1 MRRSCTASSPDTESG
16 QKAGTSAIN
25 WSLIVLIVCSLAS
38 GCGNDSTAPAD
49 AFSEQA
55 PATVVNRSR
64 NIPPT
69 DDFLRLFFLR
79 PTDPDPVTL
88 GRSSSYRVFFS
99 NTEFYEPPI
108 HLTEVLN
115 YSGIP
120 YAAGR
125 DLIALR
131 CLAGD
136 TSAAEPMLATWPNMF
151 KAMNEDFAANPPQNV
166 YETALAG
173 IAADFAEVQSI
184 SSSKSLAN
192 ALAFGAQVFVD
203 ADNPGCAAN
212 SQANCPQTS
221 AMNFRFGAYPA
232 FSGLGLTI
240 ANTATSPV
248 LDSQAVLIQ
257 AVSPEYILKNV
268 SLAAAECRCIR
279 VPDYA
284 GRETARL
291 NPNLILNAGALGA
304 CNTIDHL

>member
-1 MRRSCTASSPDTESG
+1 MALWPDTKSG
-16 QKAGTSAIN
+16 RKAGASVIN
-25 WSLIVLIVCSLAS
+25 WWLIATVVCSLVS
-38 GCGNDSTAPAD
+38 GCGDDSTTPAE

-69 DDFLRLFFLR
+69 DDFLRLIFLK

-88 GRSSSYRVFFS
+88 GRSTSYRVFFG

-108 HLTEVLN
+108 YLTDVLN

-125 DLIALR
+125 DLIAFR
-131 CLAGD
+131 CLPEATG
-136 TSAAEPMLATWPNMF
+136 AAEPMLATWPNMF

-184 SSSKSLAN
+184 SASETLAN
-192 ALAFGAQVFVD
+192 MLTFGAQVFVD

-212 SQANCPQTS
+212 SQVNCPQTS
-221 AMNFRFGAYPA
+221 TMTYRFGAYPA
-232 FSGLGLTI
+232 FSGLGLAI
-240 ANTATSPV
+240 ANTSTSPV
-248 LDSQAVLIQ
+248 LDSQAVLVQ
-257 AVSPEYILKNV
+257 AVIPEYILKNV
-268 SLAAAECRCIR
+268 SLAAADCRCIR

-291 NPNLILNAGALGA
+291 NPNLVLNAGARGA